1 MPKLFA
7 MMLTFC
13 VALTPMSALACADYG
28 SAESLTQKV
37 KNLFRKK
44 PQITYINQLEDVPNH
59 KHIYLKGIISKSLGK
74 NKYVFRDKTGRIDI
88 HIPKAVVNERKFNP
102 KQHLYFYASVEH
114 LSCGSIK
121 VDVKQIKNEL

>member
-1 MPKLFA
+1 MPKLLPIIFTA
-7 MMLTFC
+7 CLACM
-13 VALTPMSALACADYG
+13 PMSALACG
-28 SAESLTQKV
+28 EFGPSESLTEQV

-44 PQITYINQLEDVPNH
+44 PKITYINQLEDVPNH

-88 HIPKAVVNERKFNP
+88 IIPKAVVNGRKFNP

>member
-1 MPKLFA
+1 MHKFLPFIFSICLGF
-7 MMLTFC
+7 
-13 VALTPMSALACADYG
+13 TPMSALACG
-28 SAESLTQKV
+28 EFGPNESLTAKI
-37 KNLFRKK
+37 KSLFRKK
-44 PQITYINQLEDVPNH
+44 PKITYINQLEDVPSH
-59 KHIYLKGIISKSLGK
+59 KHIYLKGIISQSLGK

-88 HIPKAVVNERKFNP
+88 HIAKAVVNGRKFNP